1 MAVKARSD
9 TVTLI
14 RVNDGQKGIQ
24 GNPGINGKDGKN
36 FNWNLLIDTKAFG
49 RSNASAGQTGYLSNF
64 SGLLGEEYKGFVS
77 RSVTSYFQPVC
88 EYKVNDCKPGETYTA
103 SFWARGSGALTCFFY
118 GPTGYIYVARV
129 EASTGASSVSRDGHI
144 DITVSD
150 TWTRYWVKFTL
161 ADTAGSTNTK
171 SFLIRNDA
179 SGTYSVC
186 GVKLERGSVATDW
199 CPAQEDLKGD
209 KGDKGDTGAQGPRGP
224 SGTSSFLHIA
234 YANSNDGQIGFSHT
248 WSKSKTWI
256 GHYVTDTNEADSD
269 DPTKY
274 TWIKWVGDDG
284 IGITDI
290 IEYYNVNNSATT
302 APTSWS
308 TTVQQPNA
316 TNRYLWNYEEIKF
329 SSGESHKSKPRVIGV
344 YSNSI
349 TKITPYYYLSNSH
362 DTFTLV
368 NGHSWTTTIPNIS
381 DGEYLWEKMI
391 VTFDNGSTKETEPVL
406 HGEYN
411 ALSEGMNI
419 ISSNVDS
426 QIDNA
431 QDHILQQVYSTYA
444 TKDALNEYKSS
455 MNTQFGIYD
464 GKISANISELNS
476 VKSNVADLTETAN
489 NVNNYMTFDK
499 NGLSLGK
506 SDSDFKTNITNEKLA
521 FLQNGN
527 EVAYFANNQMYVT
540 DGNFA
545 NSMTI
550 GKFAFVPRANGSLD
564 FKKVGK

>member
-1 MAVKARSD
+1 MTVKARSD

-14 RVNDGQKGIQ
+14 RVNDG
-24 GNPGINGKDGKN
+24 
-36 FNWNLLIDTKAFG
+36 
-49 RSNASAGQTGYLSNF
+49 
-64 SGLLGEEYKGFVS
+64 
-77 RSVTSYFQPVC
+77 
-88 EYKVNDCKPGETYTA
+88 
-103 SFWARGSGALTCFFY
+103 
-118 GPTGYIYVARV
+118 
-129 EASTGASSVSRDGHI
+129 
-144 DITVSD
+144 
-150 TWTRYWVKFTL
+150 
-161 ADTAGSTNTK
+161 
-171 SFLIRNDA
+171 
-179 SGTYSVC
+179 
-186 GVKLERGSVATDW
+186 
-199 CPAQEDLKGD
+199 
-209 KGDKGDTGAQGPRGP
+209 AQGPRGP
-224 SGTSSFLHIA
+224 SGISSFLHIA
-234 YANSNDGQIGFSHT
+234 YANSNDGKIGFSHT
-248 WSKSKTWI
+248 WSKSKTWV
-256 GHYVTDTNEADSD
+256 GHYVTNANEADSD

-329 SSGESHKSKPRVIGV
+329 SSGESHKSTPRVIGV

-349 TKITPYYYLSNSH
+349 TKITPYYYLSNSR

-368 NGHSWTTTIPNIS
+368 SGHSWTTTIPNIS

-411 ALSEGMNI
+411 ALSEGMSI

-431 QDHILQQVYSTYA
+431 QDHILQTVDSSYA

-455 MNTQFGIYD
+455 VKTQFGVYD
-464 GKISANISELNS
+464 GKISANISKLNS
-476 VKSNVADLTETAN
+476 VESGLSNLKETAD
-489 NVNNYMTFDK
+489 NVNSYMSFDTT
-499 NGLSLGK
+499 GLTLGK
-506 SDSDFKTNITNEKLA
+506 SDSDFKTTITNEKLS

-550 GKFAFVPRANGSLD
+550 GQFAFVPRANGSLD

>member
-1 MAVKARSD
+1 MIDLKNLFLKQPDQPFVNNESFTENYGHKDHYFRANSSYFDNALLEELDQNTKFHFGISVKLAEGCSLTADKLWFWISYKDAAGNYNYSNAPSFGPQTQTISDKWTRFESEVTIPKGTTIQMMSVSINSSYENLTLYTDNIVLYPVYDNKKMVVARDSHSFSK
-9 TVTLI
+9 VL
-14 RVNDGQKGIQ
+14 
-24 GNPGINGKDGKN
+24 DGK
-36 FNWNLLIDTKAFG
+36 
-49 RSNASAGQTGYLSNF
+49 
-64 SGLLGEEYKGFVS
+64 
-77 RSVTSYFQPVC
+77 
-88 EYKVNDCKPGETYTA
+88 
-103 SFWARGSGALTCFFY
+103 
-118 GPTGYIYVARV
+118 
-129 EASTGASSVSRDGHI
+129 
-144 DITVSD
+144 
-150 TWTRYWVKFTL
+150 
-161 ADTAGSTNTK
+161 
-171 SFLIRNDA
+171 
-179 SGTYSVC
+179 
-186 GVKLERGSVATDW
+186 
-199 CPAQEDLKGD
+199 
-209 KGDKGDTGAQGPRGP
+209 KGDTGATGATGKD
-224 SGTSSFLHIA
+224 GMSSFLHIA

-269 DPTKY
+269 DPSKY

-290 IEYYNVNNSATT
+290 IEYYNVSDSSTDV
-302 APTSWS
+302 PTRWS

-329 SSGESHKSKPRVIGV
+329 SSGESHKSKPRIIGV

-426 QIDNA
+426 QIENA

>member
-1 MAVKARSD
+1 MSSNLLNGITPSLSNGAVKAGNDYIIPKFTGTVDHEDCVIYNSIQLPKQTSNLRLHVGFGHKAISASD
-9 TVTLI
+9 AGVRVIIVYKDDGGHANWASVNISNTNTAWNWFSGYIVIPSGMKSYTFDIAANNGSGGMRITNVTL
-14 RVNDGQKGIQ
+14 
-24 GNPGINGKDGKN
+24 
-36 FNWNLLIDTKAFG
+36 
-49 RSNASAGQTGYLSNF
+49 
-64 SGLLGEEYKGFVS
+64 
-77 RSVTSYFQPVC
+77 SYDSPIVRAMS
-88 EYKVNDCKPGETYTA
+88 EMT
-103 SFWARGSGALTCFFY
+103 
-118 GPTGYIYVARV
+118 
-129 EASTGASSVSRDGHI
+129 
-144 DITVSD
+144 
-150 TWTRYWVKFTL
+150 
-161 ADTAGSTNTK
+161 
-171 SFLIRNDA
+171 
-179 SGTYSVC
+179 
-186 GVKLERGSVATDW
+186 ATDVK
-199 CPAQEDLKGD
+199 D
-209 KGDKGDTGAQGPRGP
+209 
-224 SGTSSFLHIA
+224 GTSSFLHIA
-234 YANSNDGQIGFSHT
+234 YANSNDGQIGFSHA
-248 WSKSKTWI
+248 WSKSKTWV

-269 DPTKY
+269 DPSKY
-274 TWIKWVGDDG
+274 TWVKWVGDDG

-290 IEYYNVNNSATT
+290 IEYYNVNNNATT

-329 SSGESHKSKPRVIGV
+329 SSGESHKSTPRIIGV

-368 NGHSWTTTIPNIS
+368 DGHSWTTTIPNIS

-411 ALSEGMNI
+411 ALSEGMSI

-426 QIDNA
+426 QINNA

-476 VKSNVADLTETAN
+476 VKSNVAGLTETAN